1 MSRKQVT
8 TDATKAKLPRP
19 RKPKPKPPVPCMDW
33 PADNLPSG
41 EVHYVPPDAAPFP
54 WPFRL
59 RTWADN
65 ALFWTRQR
73 LGNGLRRIAARV
85 AP

>member
-1 MSRKQVT
+1 MTEKKRTNPLQRQPRK
-8 TDATKAKLPRP
+8 A
-19 RKPKPKPPVPCMDW
+19 KPKPKAAPPVPCMDW
-33 PADNLPSG
+33 PADSLPSG
-41 EVHYVPPDAAPFP
+41 EAHYIPPDAAPFP

-73 LGNGLRRIAARV
+73 LANALRRLAARI
-85 AP
+85 AR

>member
-1 MSRKQVT
+1 MTGKKRTNPLQRQPRK
-8 TDATKAKLPRP
+8 A
-19 RKPKPKPPVPCMDW
+19 KPKPKPAPPVPCTDW
-33 PADNLPSG
+33 PADSVPSG
-41 EVHYVPPDAAPFP
+41 EAHYVPPDAAPFP

-73 LGNGLRRIAARV
+73 LANALRRLAARI